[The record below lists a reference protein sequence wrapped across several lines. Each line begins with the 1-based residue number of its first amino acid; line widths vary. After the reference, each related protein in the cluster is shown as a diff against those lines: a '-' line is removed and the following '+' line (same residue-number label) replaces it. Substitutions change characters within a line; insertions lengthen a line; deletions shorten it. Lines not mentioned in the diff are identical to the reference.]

1 MTIKKTKKILTKTTK
16 SNANNGTAPWS
27 DLAKRQ
33 VKSIQDIA
41 VESAQSLLAIK
52 GPGTALDVFKSN
64 ASRVIALTTQNVQ
77 EATGLGVWQFQARVD
92 SLEKKLSTPLNGAF
106 APIAKAAKLS
116 ALSLEQ
122 AVASIGEK
130 KQSKV

>member
-1 MTIKKTKKILTKTTK
+1 MTIKKPKKILSKTTK
-16 SNANNGTAPWS
+16 PNTNSGISPWS

-41 VESAQSLLAIK
+41 VESAQSLLAVK
-52 GPGTALDVFKSN
+52 GPGTAFDIIKSN

-92 SLEKKLSTPLNGAF
+92 SLEKKLPIPLNGAF
-106 APIAKAAKLS
+106 APIAKAAKLT
-116 ALSLEQ
+116 ATSLEK
-122 AVASIGEK
+122 AVASMGEK
-130 KQSKV
+130 KQSKE